1 MSRTRL
7 QGYLSANRIAG
18 IIITVS
24 VLVAAGIAV
33 YENPRVRQW
42 MNNSRRKI
50 AIALYNLGDEIHPR
64 DATPQDISMVE
75 EVGEAAEERR
85 RRVREEIMRRASLA
99 AISQERRSTSAS
111 ATASFESLVDKDGHL
126 KHDVSGDGEQAVA
139 MSTALETSDSH
150 GILRHNGQADPDR
163 LTERRLQA
171 QAELLRAID
180 RDKIHS
186 SLTSEVSSNHP
197 SESLVDLTPTSEF
210 PAAEN
215 DVVAHTDGSQQHQQL
230 LAQSE
235 FFSVASGAS
244 SEHIARPD
252 SPFFYAH
259 PDLSVVHNNTNPF
272 ASHHDLDVSSTSSI
286 PGSLSHIEQ
295 GTTEYL
301 SDDTLS
307 DLGHPGAGVAT
318 PASWSEV
325 GSVISGDDDH
335 HH

>member
-1 MSRTRL
+1 
-7 QGYLSANRIAG
+7 
-18 IIITVS
+18 
-24 VLVAAGIAV
+24 
-33 YENPRVRQW
+33 
-42 MNNSRRKI
+42 MNNSRRKL

-85 RRVREEIMRRASLA
+85 RRVREEIMRRASLT
-99 AISQERRSTSAS
+99 AISRGRSTS
-111 ATASFESLVDKDGHL
+111 ATASFESLVDKDGRL
-126 KHDVSGDGEQAVA
+126 KHDVSGDGDQAVA
-139 MSTALETSDSH
+139 MSTALDTSDSH
-150 GILRHNGQADPDR
+150 SFLRHNGQVDPDR

-210 PAAEN
+210 PGN
-215 DVVAHTDGSQQHQQL
+215 DLVTHTNNS
-230 LAQSE
+230 QSE
-235 FFSVASGAS
+235 FFSVASGGS
-244 SEHIARPD
+244 SENIAHPD
-252 SPFFYAH
+252 SQFFYAH
-259 PDLSVVHNNTNPF
+259 PTHSNTSPF
-272 ASHHDLDVSSTSSI
+272 ASRHYEDLSSTSSI
-286 PGSLSHIEQ
+286 PGSLSHIQQ

-301 SDDTLS
+301 SDGTLS
-307 DLGHPGAGVAT
+307 DLGHPGVAT

>member
-1 MSRTRL
+1 MNSV
-7 QGYLSANRIAG
+7 SNRIAG

-33 YENPRVRQW
+33 YESPKVRQW
-42 MNNSRRKI
+42 MNTSRRKI
-50 AIALYNLGDEIHPR
+50 AIALYNLGDEIHPH

-99 AISQERRSTSAS
+99 AISQERRST
-111 ATASFESLVDKDGHL
+111 TASFESLVDKDGHL
-126 KHDVSGDGEQAVA
+126 KHDASGDSDQAVA

-210 PAAEN
+210 PAAGN
-215 DVVAHTDGSQQHQQL
+215 DVVAHTDGNQQHQQL

-272 ASHHDLDVSSTSSI
+272 PSHHLDVSSTSSI

-307 DLGHPGAGVAT
+307 DLGQPGAGVAT